1 MLDSNEITSNP
12 SNERRIN
19 TLEISQIKE
28 IESLR
33 APNFFVT
40 SIHDSEAVDSIVK
53 KMQKDGIGM
62 GGFNQ
67 FVCFVI
73 GNANDPRYL
82 DLVVKLKGVERTN
95 MPMALS
101 HSPEFV
107 TSYADLERI
116 PEFMKAY
123 FHDNDLM
130 RDTFG
135 GLSFLRFPAR
145 PYEVEFLPSQVVS
158 GMENGRPMIQNWI
171 PSPVL
176 TPLVQSMEHCRMT
189 VGITSLNR
197 HGTPEMIN
205 QVKAAQLAKEY
216 LGGFLYDENFPNDLS
231 QQKNEQGNQ
240 LFPLGSFPVIEIG
253 DHLDGGIALVRKG
266 PIDERVFKAL
276 LKREGLHINQ
286 NSAKYPVFPFPNEL
300 IDALNREENPST
312 VRQVIMEYLRLI
324 REG

>member
-1 MLDSNEITSNP
+1 MIDKVSQ
-12 SNERRIN
+12 SNERR
-19 TLEISQIKE
+19 TKRLEESCKNAIK
-28 IESLR
+28 SLE
-33 APNFFVT
+33 ADNFIVA
-40 SIHDSEAVDSIVK
+40 SIHDYEAVDSIVE

-73 GNANDPRYL
+73 GNAGDPRYL
-82 DLVVKLKGVERTN
+82 ESVVNLKGVERQN

-116 PEFMKAY
+116 PNFMQSY
-123 FHDNDLM
+123 FLDKNLM

-176 TPLVQSMEHCRMT
+176 TPLVQSMEHRRMT

-216 LGGFLYDENFPNDLS
+216 LGGFLYDKNFPNDLS

-276 LKREGLHINQ
+276 LKKEGLYVNQ
-286 NSAKYPVFPFPNEL
+286 NSTKYPVFPFPDQL
-300 IDALNREENPST
+300 IDALNNEVNPSI
-312 VRQVIMEYLRLI
+312 VRQMIMEYLRSI
-324 REG
+324 